1 MDPSQFYYG
10 LGPDAI
16 QPIQNPKF
24 FNADD
29 QGRPINT
36 NANVFIGLNFQGEQ
50 RAYPLYVLKSH
61 EVVNDEVNGVPIAVV
76 YWPLHNLTAVYSR
89 KIKTEGLYKIFT
101 LSASGWVYQT
111 TFVLYDYESESL
123 WYPFPDS
130 GVLKCVNGVYADR
143 ILSTIPSETMRWSEW
158 VQKYPESKFL
168 KYP

>member
-1 MDPSQFYYG
+1 VLLITVISCTEDTENGMTVHVKPDSVIDKVVIITDRTGKKWDISYAFKRYKMDPSQFYYG

-36 NANVFIGLNFQGEQ
+36 NANVVIGLNFQGEQ

-76 YWPLHNLTAVYSR
+76 Y
-89 KIKTEGLYKIFT
+89 
-101 LSASGWVYQT
+101 
-111 TFVLYDYESESL
+111 
-123 WYPFPDS
+123 
-130 GVLKCVNGVYADR
+130 
-143 ILSTIPSETMRWSEW
+143 
-158 VQKYPESKFL
+158 
-168 KYP
+168 